1 MTPHLFVKTENN
13 NIIIVQIYVDD
24 IIFGATNEK
33 LCQVF
38 SKHMQDEFEMSM
50 MGELTYFL
58 GLQIKQT
65 NEGIFINQTKYT
77 KELLKK
83 FSMDTATTYD
93 TPMHIKTKLE
103 KEEDK
108 PNVDNKLYRGMI
120 GSLLYLTASRPDIMF
135 SVCLCARFQSS
146 PKESHLIAVKRIL
159 RYLRGSPNLGLWY
172 PRNTSFDLIGFSDA
186 DYAGSKIDRKS
197 TSGTCQFLGPC
208 LVSWSSRKQNS
219 VAISTTEAEYVAAG
233 SCCAQILWMR
243 QTLKDFWC

>member
-1 MTPHLFVKTENN
+1 MVLLWEKLTLHYFVKNENK

-38 SKHMQDEFEMSM
+38 AKHMQDEFEMSM

-65 NEGIFINQTKYT
+65 NEGIFINQAKYT

-83 FSMDTATTYD
+83 FGMDTASTHD

-108 PNVDNKLYRGMI
+108 PNVDSKLYRGMI

-172 PRNTSFDLIGFSDA
+172 PRSDLF
-186 DYAGSKIDRKS
+186 
-197 TSGTCQFLGPC
+197 
-208 LVSWSSRKQNS
+208 
-219 VAISTTEAEYVAAG
+219 
-233 SCCAQILWMR
+233 
-243 QTLKDFWC
+243 

>member
-1 MTPHLFVKTENN
+1 MGKVDTTLFVKNENN

-83 FSMDTATTYD
+83 FGMDTATTYD
-93 TPMHIKTKLE
+93 TAHAHK
-103 KEEDK
+103 
-108 PNVDNKLYRGMI
+108 NKAGKRG
-120 GSLLYLTASRPDIMF
+120 G
-135 SVCLCARFQSS
+135 
-146 PKESHLIAVKRIL
+146 
-159 RYLRGSPNLGLWY
+159 
-172 PRNTSFDLIGFSDA
+172 
-186 DYAGSKIDRKS
+186 
-197 TSGTCQFLGPC
+197 
-208 LVSWSSRKQNS
+208 
-219 VAISTTEAEYVAAG
+219 
-233 SCCAQILWMR
+233 
-243 QTLKDFWC
+243 